1 MSQEIIKIYELEF
14 SFGTLHTPVSTY
26 NFVQNEE
33 SQMWEYCGQDPVEK
47 EQDRDVAEDDY
58 FAIYMIIID
67 SRRHLIF

>member
-33 SQMWEYCGQDPVEK
+33 SQMGEHCGQDPVEK

-58 FAIYMIIID
+58 FAIYMT
-67 SRRHLIF
+67 